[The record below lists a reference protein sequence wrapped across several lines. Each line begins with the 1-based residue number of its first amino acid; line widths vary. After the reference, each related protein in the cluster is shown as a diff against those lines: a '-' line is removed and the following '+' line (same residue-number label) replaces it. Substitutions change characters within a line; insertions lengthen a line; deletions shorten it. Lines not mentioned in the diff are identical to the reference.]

1 MQGYELFKDF
11 EPLAVFFFHSKLKG
25 WEGGKGGGCESNSY
39 IYIHRKKNAV
49 SDCLGL
55 VFNEYI
61 IAYVHNVC
69 YMTVDTCVMFLNRQ
83 PGH

>member
-11 EPLAVFFFHSKLKG
+11 EPLAVFLFTVNLKVG
-25 WEGGKGGGCESNSY
+25 RGGGESNSY
-39 IYIHRKKNAV
+39 IIHLRKKNAV

-61 IAYVHNVC
+61 FAYVHNVC
-69 YMTVDTCVMFLNRQ
+69 YMTVVTCVFFFNRQ

>member
-1 MQGYELFKDF
+1 MVGR
-11 EPLAVFFFHSKLKG
+11 
-25 WEGGKGGGCESNSY
+25 EGRGGGAVR

-61 IAYVHNVC
+61 FAYVL
-69 YMTVDTCVMFLNRQ
+69 MFVT
-83 PGH
+83 

>member
-11 EPLAVFFFHSKLKG
+11 EPLAVFLFTVNLKVG
-25 WEGGKGGGCESNSY
+25 VCERNSY
-39 IYIHRKKNAV
+39 IIHLRKKNAV

-61 IAYVHNVC
+61 FAYVL
-69 YMTVDTCVMFLNRQ
+69 MFVT
-83 PGH
+83 